1 MLSKAAA
8 VQSSRQANSSLPQ
21 TQNERRLDIIESAE
35 CVNKNEW
42 VKRLLEA
49 VPFD

>member
-21 TQNERRLDIIESAE
+21 TQNERPDIIESAE